1 MNKREAF
8 FRNRIQSTLQEL
20 QPLIGEASYTE
31 YMQKANS
38 VSSLEELISLSDL
51 QLQIEYIDYMCG
63 TRQNI
68 QAKHIQNQERG
79 IADNCYSSPAFEAPK
94 SKVSDES
101 IADDI
106 DHEEYIPESEIE
118 QDPIMLAMYF
128 RAQLQK
134 SEAQDMADALLDA
147 FDVVDD
153 SAEIDAQ
160 EEQEEQDI
168 SNLADALLD
177 YDDTDYSDIEAGVE
191 YETIQTSS
199 LEEQQ
204 ASILE
209 SLTADMSES
218 IADTEDD
225 LMASLTSNDQ
235 DFDDEDTH
243 STDAD
248 TDYPEYSLSESD
260 FFGSDEQGLGELYD
274 DTDDIGDINDLDE
287 DDFFGSDDTDDTE
300 DLEQNLDEDDFFG
313 SDDTDEYNDSPTLNA
328 NTLFGMGDMSEDEY
342 DDWSTAD
349 EIIDD
354 ADDTIDLF
362 TGETVKSAPSISNI
376 ESNTSLSLE
385 DSLFG
390 DDEENEEYD
399 DYADTTYDLSPDS
412 MFGDDEEDDDYSD
425 YEDDDTEELS
435 DDSIFGDDND
445 EEDDYSDYEDDSIEL
460 SEDNMFGDDDEED
473 DYSDYDDGGSE
484 LSDDSLFGDD
494 DDEEDDYI
502 DSADEL
508 SPDNMF
514 DDDDE
519 DDYSEDDDDG
529 LSPDNMFDDDDT
541 ELSDE
546 SLFGDDEDD
555 YTEQQQPIPRHT
567 APSNTQQ
574 PAPQTNSANQ
584 SQNSQRKQ
592 VFTRG
597 EHAAETQKMFDNFGS
612 GVSKLLR
619 AANKTGKAAKSHAA
633 KAKDTAKKSSF
644 FNLDNDS

>member
-38 VSSLEELISLSDL
+38 VSSIDELISLSDL

-68 QAKHIQNQERG
+68 QAKHIQNRERG
-79 IADNCYSSPAFEAPK
+79 IADNYYSSPAFEAPK
-94 SKVSDES
+94 SKASDES
-101 IADDI
+101 VADSTDY
-106 DHEEYIPESEIE
+106 EECTQESEIE

-134 SEAQDMADALLDA
+134 SEAQDMTDALLDA

-153 SAEIDAQ
+153 SAEVDAQ

-191 YETIQTSS
+191 YETISTSD
-199 LEEQQ
+199 LDEQQ

-225 LMASLTSNDQ
+225 LITSLTSNDQ

-248 TDYPEYSLSESD
+248 TDYTEYSLSESD
-260 FFGSDEQGLGELYD
+260 FFGSDEQGLDELYD
-274 DTDDIGDINDLDE
+274 DTDDIGDTNDLDE
-287 DDFFGSDDTDDTE
+287 DDFFDSDDTDDTE

-313 SDDTDEYNDSPTLNA
+313 SDDTDEYDDSPTLNA

-376 ESNTSLSLE
+376 ESNATLSLE

-412 MFGDDEEDDDYSD
+412 VFDDDEDDDYSD

-435 DDSIFGDDND
+435 DDTIFGDDND
-445 EEDDYSDYEDDSIEL
+445 EEDDYSDYEDDGIEL

-514 DDDDE
+514 DDDD
-519 DDYSEDDDDG
+519 
-529 LSPDNMFDDDDT
+529 T

-546 SLFGDDEDD
+546 SLFSDDEDD
-555 YTEQQQPIPRHT
+555 YTEPQQSLPRHT

>member
-38 VSSLEELISLSDL
+38 VSSLEELMSLSDL

-79 IADNCYSSPAFEAPK
+79 IADNYYSSPAFEVQK
-94 SKVSDES
+94 SKVADES
-101 IADDI
+101 VAEDI

-177 YDDTDYSDIEAGVE
+177 YDVTDYSDIEAGVE
-191 YETIQTSS
+191 YETISTSA
-199 LEEQQ
+199 LDEQQ
-204 ASILE
+204 AGIIE

-225 LMASLTSNDQ
+225 LIASLTSNDQ

-248 TDYPEYSLSESD
+248 TDYLEYSLSESD

-274 DTDDIGDINDLDE
+274 DTVSIDDTNDLDE
-287 DDFFGSDDTDDTE
+287 NDFFDSDDTE
-300 DLEQNLDEDDFFG
+300 GFEQNLDEDDFFG
-313 SDDTDEYNDSPTLNA
+313 SDDTDEYDDSPTLNA
-328 NTLFGMGDMSEDEY
+328 NTLFGMGDMSDDEY

-376 ESNTSLSLE
+376 ESNTTLSLE

-412 MFGDDEEDDDYSD
+412 MFDDDEEDDDYSD

-435 DDSIFGDDND
+435 DDTIFGDDND

-473 DYSDYDDGGSE
+473 DY
-484 LSDDSLFGDD
+484 
-494 DDEEDDYI
+494 I

-514 DDDDE
+514 DDDD
-519 DDYSEDDDDG
+519 DDLEDDDG

-546 SLFGDDEDD
+546 SLFSDDEDD
-555 YTEQQQPIPRHT
+555 YTEPQQSLPRHT

-584 SQNSQRKQ
+584 SQSSQRKQ